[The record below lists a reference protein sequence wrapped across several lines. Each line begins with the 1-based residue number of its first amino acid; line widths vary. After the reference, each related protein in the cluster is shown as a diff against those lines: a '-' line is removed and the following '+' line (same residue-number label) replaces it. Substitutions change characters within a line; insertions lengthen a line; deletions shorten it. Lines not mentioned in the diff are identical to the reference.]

1 MKYSVLMS
9 VYNKENPAFLQVAVD
24 SMLKQSMPPD
34 EIVIVKDGCLTD
46 KLEEILVEYVKKYP
60 TVVHVVGYENNHG
73 LGYALNFGLERCH
86 NDIVARMD
94 TDDIAVFNRCEK
106 QLRQFVQN
114 PLLDIISGKIDEFIN
129 NPSNIVSSRIVPIY
143 HDEIVKYMKK
153 RCPFNHVAVM
163 FKKKAVQD
171 AGGYIDCFWNE
182 DYYLWIRMF
191 LNNAHFANL
200 SETMVFVRIG
210 KDMYKRRGGIKYFK
224 SELFL
229 QNYMF
234 QHHMISKISYF
245 DNVIKRLI
253 VQVLLPNYIRGLVF
267 KIFAR

>member
-9 VYNKENPAFLQVAVD
+9 VYIKENPEFLKKSIESILNQT
-24 SMLKQSMPPD
+24 KPPA

-46 KLEEILVEYVKKYP
+46 KLKIVLAEYFKKYP
-60 TVVHVVGYENNHG
+60 TIIHIVGYEKNQG
-73 LGYALNFGLERCH
+73 LGYALNFGLEHCH
-86 NDIVARMD
+86 NEIIARMD
-94 TDDIAVFNRCEK
+94 TDDIAAPNRCEE
-106 QLRQFVQN
+106 QLKKFVEN
-114 PLLDIISGKIDEFIN
+114 PLLDIISGRIDEFIM
-129 NPSNIVSSRIVPIY
+129 NPSDIVSSRIVPIS

-234 QHHMISKISYF
+234 QHHMISRISYL
-245 DNVIKRLI
+245 DNVIKRFV
-253 VQVLLPNYIRGLVF
+253 VQILLPNYIRGLVF
-267 KIFAR
+267 KLFAR